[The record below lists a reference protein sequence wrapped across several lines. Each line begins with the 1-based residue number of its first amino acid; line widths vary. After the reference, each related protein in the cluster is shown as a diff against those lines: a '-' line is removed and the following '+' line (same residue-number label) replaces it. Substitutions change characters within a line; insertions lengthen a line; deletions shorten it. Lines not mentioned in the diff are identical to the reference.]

1 MKRPKS
7 QLPSIHREGK
17 RLRDK
22 EMTARNSYKDV
33 VLFIAMVTAEVT
45 NVGLNI
51 LFKAATNK
59 GMSYYVFTF
68 YSYALTTLVLLPLP
82 FIFRSGTPLPSMKF
96 SLISRIFLL
105 GVIGSLSQI
114 AGYQGIAY
122 GSPTLASIISNL
134 NPAFTF
140 TLAVIFR
147 MEKLVVK
154 SKSTQ
159 AKIMGTVV
167 SISGAMLVVL
177 YKGPV
182 LLTSSSSSSSSSS
195 SLRSLLTLASSPS
208 NWIVG
213 GLLLTV
219 ENLLKSIWFIIQ
231 TQITRMYPSEFVVV
245 LLYSFCATIVT
256 APLCYMAEPNLS
268 AYILKPD
275 IGLVSILYSGF
286 FGLTLAVVV
295 HTFGLRMK
303 GPVYTAIFRPL
314 SIFIAAFMSFI
325 FLGDALYLGSVL
337 GAVII
342 CAGFYAVIWGKANEG
357 DAGSTNSDDKTPLLQ
372 SHKVSD
378 TLV

>member
-1 MKRPKS
+1 
-7 QLPSIHREGK
+7 
-17 RLRDK
+17 
-22 EMTARNSYKDV
+22 MTARNSYKDA

-82 FIFRSGTPLPSMKF
+82 FIFRSRTPLPSMKF

-105 GVIGSLSQI
+105 GLVGSLSQI

-122 GSPTLASIISNL
+122 GSPTLASLISNL

-140 TLAVIFR
+140 TLAIIFR
-147 MEKLVVK
+147 MEKLVLK

-182 LLTSSSSSSSSSS
+182 LLTSGSPSSSS
-195 SLRSLLTLASSPS
+195 SLRSVLTTLASSPS
-208 NWIVG
+208 NWIIG

-231 TQITRMYPSEFVVV
+231 TQITRMYPSEFVIV

-275 IGLVSILYSGF
+275 IGLASILYSGF

-342 CAGFYAVIWGKANEG
+342 CVGFYAVIWGKANEG
-357 DAGSTNSDDKTPLLQ
+357 DAGFTASDDKTPLLQ
-372 SHKVSD
+372 SHKVED